1 MSEYIG
7 SRQMQGVRKI
17 LRALAI
23 FLFAGVSLWLLVG
36 AAVNGPGEYQL
47 AAAAVLMLAA
57 LGLVATWFWSPFG

>member
-1 MSEYIG
+1 MAEYTG
-7 SRQMQGVRKI
+7 SRLMQGVRKI

-23 FLFAGVSLWLLVG
+23 FLLAAVSLWLFVD

-47 AAAAVLMLAA
+47 AVAAGLLVGA